1 MAYLCKMFKI
11 YVRENVSNVKEE
23 KDQTTRPCHNSPS
36 VSSVFETKRRK
47 FMAYCGVGPL
57 IAAKFK
63 KFKWLKPHKSVN
75 NNKKL
80 KITPIYSSNIPSFNV
95 CFSKYCKLCCL
106 FPCSFNCCSLKDVFS
121 SRVSWD
127 REVDY
132 TCSCSVHSQKASHH
146 HQCAFA
152 CVVLGR

>member
-23 KDQTTRPCHNSPS
+23 KDQTTMPCHDSSS

-57 IAAKFK
+57 FAAKFK

-95 CFSKYCKLCCL
+95 CFSKYCRLCCR
-106 FPCSFNCCSLKDVFS
+106 FPCSFNCCSLQDVFS
-121 SRVSWD
+121 SRVCLEIV
-127 REVDY
+127 RLI
-132 TCSCSVHSQKASHH
+132 TL
-146 HQCAFA
+146 
-152 CVVLGR
+152 VVVVSTVKRLLTITSARLHVSF

>member
-11 YVRENVSNVKEE
+11 YVRENVSNVKEQ
-23 KDQTTRPCHNSPS
+23 KDQTTRPCHDSPS

-57 IAAKFK
+57 FAAKFK

-80 KITPIYSSNIPSFNV
+80 KTTPIYSSNIPSFNV
-95 CFSKYCKLCCL
+95 CFSKYCRLCCR
-106 FPCSFNCCSLKDVFS
+106 FPCSFNCCSLQDVFS
-121 SRVSWD
+121 SHVSSD

-132 TCSCSVHSQKASHH
+132 TCSCSVHSQKASH
-146 HQCAFA
+146 QCAFA